1 MTKSNTGRKG
11 FICLLHP
18 DHSPIIEGSQG
29 RNLRQELKHKPW
41 FAVSGLFCLL
51 SFIVQYHMSRAA
63 HSELDSSP
71 MSLAYRPVLWRY
83 VLSHGLLFRDAS
95 NLGQDDN

>member
-1 MTKSNTGRKG
+1 M
-11 FICLLHP
+11 
-18 DHSPIIEGSQG
+18 Q
-29 RNLRQELKHKPW
+29 KPW
-41 FAVSGLFCLL
+41 RAAAYWLAPHGLL
-51 SFIVQYHMSRAA
+51 SLLSYRTRYSIA